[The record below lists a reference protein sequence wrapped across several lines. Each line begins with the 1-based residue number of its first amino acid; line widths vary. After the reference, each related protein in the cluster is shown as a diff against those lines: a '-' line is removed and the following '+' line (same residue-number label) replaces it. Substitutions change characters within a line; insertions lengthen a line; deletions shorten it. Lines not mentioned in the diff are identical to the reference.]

1 MLCTLWKLHIRCIP
15 INRIIAVRLQDLI
28 NNKGT
33 CRDDKGDKYTNDI
46 CIVTIDRYNI
56 VIS

>member
-1 MLCTLWKLHIRCIP
+1 M
-15 INRIIAVRLQDLI
+15 RLQDLI

-33 CRDDKGDKYTNDI
+33 CRDDKCDKYTNDI
-46 CIVTIDRYNI
+46 RIVTSDRYNI